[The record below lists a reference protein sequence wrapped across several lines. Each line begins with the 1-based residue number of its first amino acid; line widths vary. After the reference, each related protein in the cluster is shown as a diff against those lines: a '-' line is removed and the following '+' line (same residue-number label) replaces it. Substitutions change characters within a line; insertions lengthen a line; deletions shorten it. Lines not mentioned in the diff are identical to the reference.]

1 MLSIDSLDRETARS
15 AKAVLTDIDDTLTQH
30 GRMPP
35 EAHAALRDLR
45 EAGLIVVPVTGRPA
59 GWCDLIARQWSV
71 DGVVGENGALW
82 FRYDESKHTMQRL
95 YARGAEQRHLDRER
109 LNHIRDEVLA
119 QVPGA
124 AVAADQ
130 DYRIADLAIDYC
142 EDVARLSARD
152 VERIVQVFHAN
163 GATARVSSIHVNGW
177 FGDHDKLTMTRR
189 ALLETFGI
197 DATVDRDRIIF
208 VGDSPNDAPMFAQ
221 FPNSVGVA
229 NVRAFASSIEHLP
242 RYVTNAPSAKGF
254 VEFAAKLL
262 SLRG

>member
-1 MLSIDSLDRETARS
+1 MKPIDSFDRETARS
-15 AKAVLTDIDDTLTQH
+15 AKAVLTDIDDTLTEH
-30 GRMPP
+30 GQMPP

-45 EAGLIVVPVTGRPA
+45 GAGLIVVPVTGRPA
-59 GWCDLIARQWSV
+59 GWCDLIARQWYV

-95 YARGAEQRHLDRER
+95 YARDTEQRHLDRKR
-109 LNHIRDEVLA
+109 LNQIRDEVLA

-130 DYRIADLAIDYC
+130 DYRITDLAIDYC
-142 EDVARLSARD
+142 EDVTALPARD
-152 VERIVQVFHAN
+152 VERIVSVFQSN
-163 GATARVSSIHVNGW
+163 GATAKVSSIHVNGW
-177 FGDHDKLTMTRR
+177 FGDHDKLTMARR

-197 DATVDRDRIIF
+197 DATVDRERVIF

-221 FPNSVGVA
+221 FSNSVGVS

-254 VEFAAKLL
+254 VEFAARLL